1 MSTQSEDRPNLRSL
15 HNQAKRFLKA
25 LQSSDPEIL
34 ERVLSAHPKWADSSE
49 SELLVEEFTLRVAQL
64 QNRLGPGGSRGG
76 ISILQRS
83 GFRKGAS
90 PCEGTPTP

>member
-1 MSTQSEDRPNLRSL
+1 MSTQSVNRPNLRSL

-64 QNRLGPGGSRGG
+64 QHRLGPGDSRGG
-76 ISILQRS
+76 ISIL
-83 GFRKGAS
+83 
-90 PCEGTPTP
+90 

>member
-15 HNQAKRFLKA
+15 QNQAKRFLKA

-49 SELLVEEFTLRVAQL
+49 SELLVEEFTLRVA
-64 QNRLGPGGSRGG
+64 
-76 ISILQRS
+76 
-83 GFRKGAS
+83 
-90 PCEGTPTP
+90 